1 MRFKWL
7 TLVLIIVGAVL
18 LIFSSGIEPRADG
31 KQTIGFKIA
40 GIILLMFGIYRASK
54 VKPEQNQE
62 IDENQDRGQG

>member
-18 LIFSSGIEPRADG
+18 LIFFSGIEPRAVG